1 MDSFCK
7 CVDSGRYAALV
18 MDSYNLARQIGF
30 DAPSSFIVLAE
41 GEIPKL
47 LRGAHPYLT
56 FERVI
61 DEAYDAA
68 SQLVLD

>member
-1 MDSFCK
+1 MDSFSK
-7 CVDSGRYAALV
+7 CVDSGRYAGLV

-30 DAPSSFIVLAE
+30 DAPSSFIVLTE
-41 GEIPKL
+41 GETPKL
-47 LRGAHPYLT
+47 LRGAHRYLT

-68 SQLVLD
+68 S

>member
-1 MDSFCK
+1 MDSFSR
-7 CVDSGRYAALV
+7 CVDSGRYAGLV

-30 DAPSSFIVLAE
+30 DAPSSFIVLTE
-41 GEIPKL
+41 GETPKL

-68 SQLVLD
+68 S

>member
-1 MDSFCK
+1 
-7 CVDSGRYAALV
+7 VDSGRYVGLV
-18 MDSYNLARQIGF
+18 RDSYNLAWQMGL
-30 DAPSSFIVLAE
+30 DAPCSFIVLTE
-41 GEIPKL
+41 GETLKF

-68 SQLVLD
+68 S

>member
-1 MDSFCK
+1 MDSFSK
-7 CVDSGRYAALV
+7 CVDSGRYAGLV
-18 MDSYNLARQIGF
+18 IDSYNLARQIGF
-30 DAPSSFIVLAE
+30 DAPCSFIVLRE
-41 GEIPKL
+41 GETPKL

-68 SQLVLD
+68 S

>member
-1 MDSFCK
+1 MDSFSK
-7 CVDSGRYAALV
+7 CVDSGGYASLV

-30 DAPSSFIVLAE
+30 DAPSSFIVLTE
-41 GEIPKL
+41 GKTPKL
-47 LRGAHPYLT
+47 LRGARPYLT

-68 SQLVLD
+68 S

>member
-1 MDSFCK
+1 MDSFPK
-7 CVDSGRYAALV
+7 CVDSGSYAGLV
-18 MDSYNLARQIGF
+18 VDSYNLARQIGF
-30 DAPSSFIVLAE
+30 DVPSSFIVLTE

-56 FERVI
+56 FDRVI

-68 SQLVLD
+68 S